1 MHVLQDALIAIK
13 GGRIPPPS
21 SLPSFEEIKD
31 TLGFSHYYEE
41 EKKYVVTPA
50 QSSYR
55 TGIDLKTL
63 FYIHYE

>member
-1 MHVLQDALIAIK
+1 MHGLQDALIAIK
-13 GGRIPPPS
+13 GGRIPPAS

-31 TLGFSHYYEE
+31 TLGFNHYYEE
-41 EKKYVVTPA
+41 EEKYVVTPA